1 MVLKLMLSAGEND
14 NRDINNKWEYEE
26 EDSIVENNDWVLLLV
41 GIVSSPIFLIDT
53 MFKFHF
59 KKCNM
64 KLMFSTLIG

>member
-41 GIVSSPIFLIDT
+41 GIVSSPISLIDT
-53 MFKFHF
+53 IFQFHF
-59 KKCNM
+59 KKM
-64 KLMFSTLIG
+64 